1 MGRLRVEWPF
11 FFVPMKRLRWQ
22 ILVVLVTLV
31 VVAVLLLSQQPA
43 LQQTFVSQPVSGGV
57 YTEAM
62 AGSLSRLNPLLD
74 LNNTAD
80 RAVDRLL
87 FGSLIRFDGRGIPQ
101 PDLAQ
106 SWGISV
112 DGTLYNISI
121 RPEAVWH
128 DGEPVTS
135 DDVIFTLD
143 LLMSSVSAYP
153 DDVKEMWKTVQVE
166 RLNDKT
172 IKFTLP
178 EPFAPFLDY
187 LTFGLLPKHL
197 LESTPPEGLQD
208 AEFNIRPVGS
218 GPYKFDHLLVEGG
231 QITGIVLTAF
241 EDYYAQAP
249 FIQQVVFRYYPTARE
264 ALTAYQ
270 QGEVLGVSQITPDVL
285 EEALGEPTLS
295 VYTGRLPE
303 MSLVLL
309 NLDNPETAF
318 LQETEVRRALM
329 LGLNRQRIVDTLLQ
343 GQAIVAD
350 GPLFPGTW
358 AYYDEIERLT
368 YDPEAAT
375 EMLIAAGYT
384 IPAAGGEVRE
394 KEGTALSFTLL
405 HPDDE
410 LHTAIAQ
417 SIQGDWAKL
426 GVRVNLQALPYDQ
439 LFFDHL
445 VTRQYQAALVDLN
458 LTRSPD
464 PDPYPFWH
472 QAEATGGQNYSQWNS
487 QPASEFLEQA
497 RVEVDPAERLRLYH
511 NFQVTFAKELPSL
524 PLFYPVYSFG
534 VDSQVQGVQM
544 PPLFE
549 PADRLATINT
559 WFLVT
564 RRGVEPTAT
573 AIP

>member
-1 MGRLRVEWPF
+1 
-11 FFVPMKRLRWQ
+11 MKRLRWQ
-22 ILVVLVTLV
+22 ILVVLVTLI

-43 LQQTFVSQPVSGGV
+43 IQQPIVPQPASGGV

-62 AGSLSRLNPLLD
+62 VGALSRLNPLLD
-74 LNNTAD
+74 LNNAAD
-80 RAVDRLL
+80 REVDRLL

-112 DGTLYNISI
+112 DGTLYNVSI

-143 LLMSSVSAYP
+143 LLMGSASAFP
-153 DDVKEMWKTVQVE
+153 EDIKEMWKTIEIE

-172 IKFTLP
+172 IKFILP

-187 LTFGLLPKHL
+187 LTFSLLPKHL
-197 LESTPPEGLQD
+197 LESTPAEQLQD

-218 GPYKFDHLLVEGG
+218 GPYKFDHLLVENG

-249 FIQQVVFRYYPTARE
+249 FIQQVVFRYYPTSRE

-285 EEALGEPTLS
+285 NEALGEPNLS
-295 VYTGRLPE
+295 VHTGRLPE

-309 NLDNPETAF
+309 NLNNPETAF

-329 LGLNRQRIVDTLLQ
+329 IGLNRQRLVDTLLQ

-350 GPLFPGTW
+350 GPLFPDTW
-358 AYYDEIERLT
+358 AYFEEIEHLT

-375 EMLIAAGYT
+375 ELLKAAGYT

-394 KEGTALSFTLL
+394 KEGAALSFTLL

-417 SIQGDWAKL
+417 AIQSDWAKL
-426 GVRVNLQALPYDQ
+426 GVRANLQAVPYDQ

-445 VTRQYQAALVDLN
+445 MTRQYQAALVDLN

-472 QAEATGGQNYSQWNS
+472 QAEATGGQNYSQWND
-487 QPASEFLEQA
+487 QTASEFLEQA
-497 RVEVDPAERLRLYH
+497 RVEVDPAARLRLYH
-511 NFQVTFAKELPSL
+511 NFQVVFAKELPSL
-524 PLFYPVYSFG
+524 PLYYPVYSFG

-549 PADRLATINT
+549 PADRFATINT

-573 AIP
+573 ANP

>member
-1 MGRLRVEWPF
+1 
-11 FFVPMKRLRWQ
+11 MKRLRWQ

-31 VVAVLLLSQQPA
+31 VVAGLLLSQQPA
-43 LQQTFVSQPVSGGV
+43 IQQTFVAQPVSGGV
-57 YTEAM
+57 YTEAVV
-62 AGSLSRLNPLLD
+62 GSLSRLNPLLD
-74 LNNTAD
+74 LNNAAD
-80 RAVDRLL
+80 RDVDRLL
-87 FGSLIRFDGRGIPQ
+87 FGSLIRFDGRGVPQ

-112 DGTLYNISI
+112 DGTLYNVSI
-121 RPEAVWH
+121 RPDAVWH

-135 DDVIFTLD
+135 DDVIFTLG
-143 LLMSSVSAYP
+143 LLMGSVSAYP
-153 DDVKEMWKTVQVE
+153 EDVKEMWKTVQVE

-249 FIQQVVFRYYPTARE
+249 FIQQVVFRYYPTSRE

-285 EEALGEPTLS
+285 DEALEEPNLS
-295 VYTGRLPE
+295 VHTGRLPE

-309 NLDNPETAF
+309 NLNNPETAF

-329 LGLNRQRIVDTLLQ
+329 TGLNRQRLVDTLLQ

-358 AYYDEIERLT
+358 AYFDEIERIT

-394 KEGTALSFTLL
+394 KEGAALSFTLL

-426 GVRVNLQALPYDQ
+426 GVRVNLQAVPYDQ

-458 LTRSPD
+458 LARSPD

-472 QAEATGGQNYSQWNS
+472 QAEATGGQNYSQWDNQS
-487 QPASEFLEQA
+487 ASEFLEQA
-497 RVEVDPAERLRLYH
+497 RVEVDPAARLRLYH
-511 NFQVTFAKELPSL
+511 NFQVVFSQELPSL

-549 PADRLATINT
+549 PADRFATINT

-564 RRGVEPTAT
+564 RRSVEPTAT
-573 AIP
+573 AGP

>member
-1 MGRLRVEWPF
+1 
-11 FFVPMKRLRWQ
+11 MKRLRWQ

-43 LQQTFVSQPVSGGV
+43 TQPTFVAEPTSGGV
-57 YTEAM
+57 YTEAIV
-62 AGSLSRLNPLLD
+62 GSLSRLNPLLD
-74 LNNTAD
+74 LNNSAD
-80 RAVDRLL
+80 RDVDRLL
-87 FGSLIRFDGRGIPQ
+87 FSSLIRFDGRGIPQ
-101 PDLAQ
+101 ADLAE

-112 DGTLYNISI
+112 DGTLYNVSI

-143 LLMSSVSAYP
+143 LLMSSASAYS
-153 DDVKEMWKTVQVE
+153 DDVKEMWKTIQIE

-172 IKFTLP
+172 VKFILP

-197 LESTPPEGLQD
+197 LDSTSPEQLQD

-218 GPYKFDHLLVEGG
+218 GPYQFDHLLVEGG
-231 QITGIVLTAF
+231 QIQGVVLTAF
-241 EDYYAQAP
+241 EQYHSQVP

-285 EEALGEPTLS
+285 NEALAEPNLS
-295 VYTGRLPE
+295 VHTGRLPE

-309 NLDNPETAF
+309 NLNNPETAF
-318 LQETEVRRALM
+318 LQETGVRRALM
-329 LGLNRQRIVDTLLQ
+329 IGLNRQRLIDTLLQ

-358 AYYDEIERLT
+358 AYFDEIEHIT
-368 YDPEAAT
+368 YDPEAAI
-375 EMLIAAGYT
+375 ELLKAAGYT
-384 IPAAGGEVRE
+384 IPAAGGDVRE
-394 KEGTALSFTLL
+394 KDGAALSFTLL

-417 SIQGDWAKL
+417 SIQSDWARL
-426 GVRVNLQALPYDQ
+426 GVRVNLQAVPYDQ

-472 QAEATGGQNYSQWNS
+472 QAEATGGQNYSQWDN
-487 QPASEFLEQA
+487 QTASEFLEQA
-497 RVEVDPAERLRLYH
+497 RVEVDPAARLRLYH
-511 NFQVTFAKELPSL
+511 NFQVIFAKELPSL

-549 PADRLATINT
+549 PADRFVTIHT

-564 RRGVEPTAT
+564 RRSVEPAAT
-573 AIP
+573 EDQ